1 MKKIILL
8 IAVFC
13 VFCVGAL
20 HAQTPVRGL
29 TVTGAYDTMKTVEP
43 TPRFVS
49 KTGELYKH
57 PVVSVT
63 GQVLTTPDRTSCTVT
78 NAHTDASVYTGTS
91 PSNPGTGGL
100 ETETESGSNIITQVT
115 DQDGNVYPVVQIGGQ
130 CWMKENLRTTHYAN
144 GTSIELGSSTSTTTA
159 YRYYPDNNSSNVS
172 TYGYFYNWAAVMN
185 GAGSS
190 EANPSDVQG
199 ICPTGWHVPSDA
211 EWTQLTNYVGRQTQ
225 YQCDNSSDNIAK
237 ALASTTGWNSSSTT
251 CAVGNN
257 PGTNNATG
265 FSALPAGNYLI
276 DFYYD
281 FGYLADFWSATES
294 SDDNAYFRYLY
305 NNNANVN
312 RGNGGKINGYSVR
325 CVRD

>member
-20 HAQTPVRGL
+20 HAQTPVKGL

-57 PVVSVT
+57 PMVSVT

-78 NAHTDASVYTGTS
+78 NAHTSTTDYTGSSTT
-91 PSNPGTGGL
+91 PGTGGL

-115 DQDGNVYPVVQIGGQ
+115 DQDGNVYPVVQIGSQ

-144 GTSIELGSSTSTTTA
+144 GTSIALGSSTSTTTA
-159 YRYYPDNNSSNVS
+159 YRYYPNNSSSNVS
-172 TYGYFYNWAAVMN
+172 TYGYFYNWKAVMQN
-185 GAGSS
+185 SS
-190 EANPSDVQG
+190 SSSVNPSGVQG

-211 EWTQLTNYVGRQTQ
+211 EWTQLTNYVGSQTQ
-225 YQCDNSSDNIAK
+225 YQCDNSSYNIAK
-237 ALASTTGWNSSSTT
+237 ALASTTGWDSSSET

-265 FSALPAGNYLI
+265 FSALPAGT
-276 DFYYD
+276 YYGGFRD
-281 FGYLADFWSATES
+281 FGDGAYFWSATE
-294 SDDNAYFRYLY
+294 
-305 NNNANVN
+305 
-312 RGNGGKINGYSVR
+312 INGSKAYSCYLGYNYDYVSGGDGSKSYGFSVR
-325 CVRD
+325 CIRD